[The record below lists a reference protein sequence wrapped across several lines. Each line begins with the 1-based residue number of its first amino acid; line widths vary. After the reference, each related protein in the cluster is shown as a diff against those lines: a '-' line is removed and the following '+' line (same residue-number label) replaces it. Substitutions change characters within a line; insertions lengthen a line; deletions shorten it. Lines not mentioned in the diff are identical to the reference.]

1 MEYDLTLSDRIRRLK
16 DKREWYN
23 EGHLRLNTERTRILT
38 EYCKAHEAEY
48 PILKRASFL
57 YEWCKNREVNI
68 EDEDILLSSSGP
80 RMRTV
85 NFNIEAGSSRW
96 IKMCLGDTDENFKA
110 AWQAPAACG
119 WTTRSGPCFSTRPN
133 TGRTRTSEATSGAL
147 CRRISTS
154 TPATGVS
161 DIHPYRTFTMPEGHF
176 VANFEKA
183 VKVGFGAVRRQAL
196 EKIAEIE
203 ENVTWQNAKSHAF
216 YRAVVKLCDGA
227 ILMSKRYAAACR
239 EKAAAAADP
248 KRKAELLRFADSC
261 DWIMEN
267 PARNLWEGLQVILF
281 YQTVI
286 TADGQQHGQSIA
298 NVDRYVGELLD
309 HDLATGALTRAEAQE
324 LFDAFILRIG
334 DLIMLYASPPNEEL
348 IKLNKEG
355 RSLFNTLGTDHT
367 ISGGIHITIGGL
379 KPDGSSGYN
388 TASELML
395 LSFRRLV
402 VPDPSVCIRV
412 NEHTPDIIWKLAI
425 ETSKLAGG
433 IPQFDNDAVIIRS
446 LVERGIPLED
456 AREYGIIGCV
466 EPTVPG
472 KEWPCCGTTGSFGG
486 VTLISVLNLC
496 IHGNKNPMTGGE
508 GWLPCKKLYE
518 YESFE
523 ELKAE
528 YERQVNFYIA
538 FEQKIFHFFEVVY
551 SEFFPCISASVM
563 MDGCMESGKDVT
575 WGGAKYNAVG
585 VMTNTFANTAD
596 SLMTIKKLCFD
607 TKKVSLR
614 ELYDAL
620 CANWEGYESLRQMIL
635 NEVPH
640 YGNDIDEV
648 DELARWCSDVYAD
661 NLMSY
666 TGPRDC
672 AMAAGSLTL
681 TANVIIGKNTSAT
694 PDGRRA
700 GEPMAD
706 AISPRQGAAMN
717 GPVSYVKSAA
727 KLSHH
732 KFSNGNQLNI
742 RFDPRSVEG
751 DEGTGKLRE
760 LIQAYFDLGGL
771 QLQFNV
777 VATEELRKAQKDPI
791 AYKDLIVR
799 IAGFS
804 TYFVHMTPDV
814 QEDFINRSEQ
824 FV

>member
-1 MEYDLTLSDRIRRLK
+1 MEYDLSVSERIKRLK
-16 DKREWYN
+16 EKRDWYT
-23 EGHLRLNTERTRILT
+23 EGHLRLNTERARIIT
-38 EYCKAHEAEY
+38 KYYKEHEAEY
-48 PILKRASFL
+48 PILKRAGFL
-57 YEWCKNREVNI
+57 YEWCAAREI
-68 EDEDILLSSSGP
+68 FIDDEDILVSSCGP

-85 NFNIEAGSSRW
+85 NFNIEAGSDW
-96 IKMCLGDTDENFKA
+96 IPVCLGDSDDKFKA
-110 AWQAPAACG
+110 AWQTPGCVWMDDEERAMLLEAADYWKDRDIISHVKG
-119 WTTRSGPCFSTRPN
+119 FMPDYIYDHAGNGASGVRRNRSFRLPQ
-133 TGRTRTSEATSGAL
+133 
-147 CRRISTS
+147 
-154 TPATGVS
+154 
-161 DIHPYRTFTMPEGHF
+161 GHF

-183 VKVGFGAVRRQAL
+183 VKVGFGAIRRQAASKL
-196 EKIAEIE
+196 AEVDK
-203 ENVTWQNAKSHAF
+203 NVTFENAKSHAF
-216 YRAVVKLCDGA
+216 YRAVIKLCDGA
-227 ILMSKRYAAACR
+227 ILMSKRYADGCR
-239 EKAAAAADP
+239 QKALSTADP
-248 KRKAELLRFADSC
+248 ERKSELLRMADSL

-267 PARNLWEGLQVILF
+267 PARTLWEGLQIIIF
-281 YQTVI
+281 YQTI
-286 TADGQQHGQSIA
+286 ISADGQQHGESIA
-298 NVDRYVGELLD
+298 NVDRYVGDLLD
-309 HDLATGALTRAEAQE
+309 ADLAEGRLTQKEAQE

-334 DLIMLYASPPNEEL
+334 DLIMMYGCPANDEL

-355 RSLFNTLGTDHT
+355 RSLFSTLGTDHT

-388 TASELML
+388 TASELLL
-395 LSFRRLV
+395 LSFRRLI

-412 NEHTPDIIWKLAI
+412 NEHTPDIIWKIAI

-433 IPQFDNDAVIIRS
+433 IPQFDNDEVMIKTLLA
-446 LVERGIPLED
+446 RGIPLED
-456 AREYGIIGCV
+456 AREYGVIGCV

-472 KEWPCCGTTGSFGG
+472 KEWPCCGSTGSFGG
-486 VTLISVLNLC
+486 VTLIGVLNLC
-496 IHGNKNPMTGGE
+496 IHGNKNPMTGDA

-528 YERQVNFYIA
+528 YERQVKFYVD
-538 FEQKIFHFFEVVY
+538 FEQKIFQFFEVVY
-551 SEFFPCISASVM
+551 SEFFPCLSASVTV
-563 MDGCMESGKDVT
+563 DGCIESGKDVT
-575 WGGAKYNAVG
+575 WGGAKYNSFG
-585 VMTNTFANTAD
+585 VMTNTIANTAD

-607 TKKVSLR
+607 DKKVSLR

-620 CANWEGYESLRQMIL
+620 CSNWEGYENLRQMII

-640 YGNDIDEV
+640 YGNDDLEV

-661 NLMSY
+661 SLMSY
-666 TGPRDC
+666 TGPRGC

-681 TANVIIGKNTSAT
+681 TVNVTIGKNTCAT

-706 AISPRQGAAMN
+706 AISPRQGAVAN
-717 GPVSYVKSAA
+717 GPVAYVKSAA
-727 KLSHH
+727 RLSHY
-732 KFSNGNQLNI
+732 KYGNGNQLNI

-751 DEGTGKLRE
+751 DEGTWKLRE

-777 VATEELRKAQKDPI
+777 VASEELRKAMKDPVS
-791 AYKDLIVR
+791 YKDLIVR

-814 QEDFINRSEQ
+814 QEDFISRAEQ

>member
-1 MEYDLTLSDRIRRLK
+1 MDYDLTVSDRIQRLRE
-16 DKREWYN
+16 KREWYN
-23 EGHLRLNTERTRILT
+23 NGHLRLNTERTNIIT
-38 EYCKAHEAEY
+38 KYYKEHEAQY
-48 PILKRASFL
+48 PILKRAGFL
-57 YEWCKNREVNI
+57 YEWCATREIFI
-68 EDEDILLSSSGP
+68 EDEDILLGGSGP
-80 RMRTV
+80 RMRTI
-85 NFNIEAGSSRW
+85 NFMIEAINQW
-96 IKMCLGDTDENFKA
+96 IPQSFGDTDEIFKA
-110 AWQAPAACG
+110 AWQTPGCVWVDDEERSDLISAAEYWKDRDILSHIRG
-119 WTTRSGPCFSTRPN
+119 FMPDFVYDHPGN
-133 TGRTRTSEATSGAL
+133 
-147 CRRISTS
+147 
-154 TPATGVS
+154 GVS
-161 DIHPYRTFTMPEGHF
+161 SPARERSFRLPQGHF

-183 VKVGFGAVRRQAL
+183 VKVGFGAVRRQAM
-196 EKIAEIE
+196 EKLAEV
-203 ENVTWQNAKSHAF
+203 ENNLTHENARSHAF
-216 YRAVVKLCDGA
+216 YRAVIKLCDGA
-227 ILMSKRYAAACR
+227 VLMSRRYAKGCR
-239 EKAAAAADP
+239 DKAAVTSDP
-248 KRKAELLRFADSC
+248 KRKAELLKMAESL

-267 PARNLWEGLQVILF
+267 PARTLWEGLQVILF
-281 YQTVI
+281 YQYI
-286 TADGQQHGQSIA
+286 ISADGQQHGQSIA
-298 NVDRYVGELLD
+298 NVDRYVGDLLD
-309 HDLATGALTRAEAQE
+309 KELAEGTITRAEAQE

-334 DLIMLYASPPNEEL
+334 DLIAMFAPPDNQEL
-348 IKLNKEG
+348 IKLNREG
-355 RSLFNTLGTDHT
+355 RSLFNTLGTTHT

-388 TASELML
+388 TASELLL

-412 NEHTPDIIWKLAI
+412 NEHTPDIIWKIAI
-425 ETSKLAGG
+425 ESSKLAGG
-433 IPQFDNDAVIIRS
+433 IPQFDNDEVIIRS
-446 LVERGIPLED
+446 LVERGIPIED

-466 EPTVPG
+466 EPTIPG
-472 KEWPCCGTTGSFGG
+472 KEWPCCGSTGSFGG
-486 VTLISVLNLC
+486 ITLIAALNLC
-496 IHGNKNPMTGGE
+496 IHGNKNPMTGAE

-523 ELKAE
+523 ELLSE
-528 YERQVNFYIA
+528 YERQVKFYVD
-538 FEQKIFHFFEVVY
+538 FEQKIFQFFEVAY
-551 SEFFPCISASVM
+551 SEFFPCLSASVM

-575 WGGAKYNAVG
+575 WGGAKYNAFG
-585 VMTNTFANTAD
+585 VMTNTIANTAD
-596 SLMTIKKLCFD
+596 SLMTIKKLCFEW
-607 TKKVSLR
+607 KKVSLR

-620 CANWEGYESLRQMIL
+620 CVNWEGYENLRQMIL

-640 YGNDIDEV
+640 YGNDDPEV

-666 TGPRDC
+666 KGPRDC

-681 TANVIIGKNTSAT
+681 TANVSIGKATCAT

-706 AISPRQGAAMN
+706 AISPRQGMVEN

-732 KFSNGNQLNI
+732 KFGNGNQLNI

-751 DEGTGKLRE
+751 DEGTWKLRE

-777 VATEELRKAQKDPI
+777 VATQELRKAQKDPT

-814 QEDFINRSEQ
+814 QEDFISRAEQ

>member
-1 MEYDLTLSDRIRRLK
+1 MQAAAISPRVRALL
-16 DKREWYN
+16 DKRARAN
-23 EGHLRLNTERTRILT
+23 KSSVPLNVERTRLYT
-38 EYCKAHEAEY
+38 EYCRANNNQY
-48 PILKRASFL
+48 PVKRRAGALK
-57 YEWCKNREVNI
+57 YWVENKTVNI
-68 EDEDILLSSSGP
+68 EDEDIFVGGMSGDF
-80 RMRTV
+80 RCIS
-85 NFNIEAGSSRW
+85 FYIEWNALWLESC
-96 IKMCLGDTDENFKA
+96 MFDTDENFRA
-110 AWQAPAACG
+110 AWQYPG
-119 WTTRSGPCFSTRPN
+119 GTY
-133 TGRTRTSEATSGAL
+133 
-147 CRRISTS
+147 
-154 TPATGVS
+154 VS
-161 DIHPYRTFTMPEGHF
+161 DEDREILKDAVLYWKDKTYNALAEGIMPDEIWELADNGINGIPKKGGGISSLPIGHF
-176 VANFEKA
+176 IGNFN
-183 VKVGFGAVRRQAL
+183 KVVNTGFGAVKREVQAKL
-196 EKIAEIE
+196 DEMRGRVYGQAAR
-203 ENVTWQNAKSHAF
+203 TYAF
-216 YRAVVKLCDGA
+216 YEAVLTACDAA
-227 ILMSKRYAAACR
+227 ILFSKRHAEACR
-239 EKAAAAADP
+239 KKAETAP
-248 KRKAELLRFADSC
+248 PERRAELLEMADSL

-281 YQTVI
+281 YQTI
-286 TADGQQHGQSIA
+286 ISADGQQHGQSIA

-309 HDLATGALTRAEAQE
+309 NDLRTGALTRAQAQE

-334 DLIMLYASPPNEEL
+334 DMIMMYFSPPNDE
-348 IKLNKEG
+348 IIRLNKEG
-355 RSLFNTLGTDHT
+355 RSLFNALGTDHT
-367 ISGGIHITIGGL
+367 ISGGIHVTIGGL

-388 TASELML
+388 TASELMM

-412 NEHTPDIIWKLAI
+412 NEHTPDVIWKLAI

-433 IPQFDNDAVIIRS
+433 IPQFDNDEVIIRS
-446 LVERGIPLED
+446 LVGRGIPLED

-472 KEWPCCGTTGSFGG
+472 KEWPCFGSTGSFGG

-496 IHGNKNPMTGGE
+496 IHGNVNIMTGAE

-528 YERQVNFYIA
+528 YERQVRYYVD
-538 FEQKIFHFFEVVY
+538 FEQKIFQFFEVVY
-551 SEFFPCISASVM
+551 SEFFPCLSASVM

-575 WGGAKYNAVG
+575 WGGAKYNALG

-607 TKKVSLR
+607 WKKVSLR

-620 CANWEGYESLRQMIL
+620 CANWEGYENLRQMIL

-640 YGNDIDEV
+640 YGNDNDEV
-648 DELARWCSDVYAD
+648 DELARWCSSVYAD
-661 NLMSY
+661 SLTSY
-666 TGPRDC
+666 VGPRNC

-681 TANVIIGKNTSAT
+681 TANVMIGKMTPAT

-706 AISPRQGAAMN
+706 AISPRQGAAVN

-727 KLSHH
+727 KLEHW
-732 KFSNGNQLNI
+732 KFSCGNQLNI

-751 DEGTGKLRE
+751 DEGTRKLRE
-760 LIQAYFDLGGL
+760 LIEAYFKLGGL

-824 FV
+824 YV